1 MEPPLCQHKWF
12 ANSFVHSPKTH
23 VSYASTWAM
32 PFCLTLKSLLP
43 GSGLCFKKELFMS
56 EVLIRALHA
65 LVQVLRPLAPF
76 ACPEAEAAYPPL
88 PAGEQVQRELAAIN
102 LKLC

>member
-1 MEPPLCQHKWF
+1 MLF
-12 ANSFVHSPKTH
+12 A
-23 VSYASTWAM
+23 
-32 PFCLTLKSLLP
+32 LTLSFATSARAVLHRQLLRRSCDAWFIP
-43 GSGLCFKKELFMS
+43 S
-56 EVLIRALHA
+56 
-65 LVQVLRPLAPF
+65 VQVLRPLAPF